1 MLPSVHEDDEND
13 VLGARPMLRR
23 QRFETLGDTIRLPAI
38 IAASL
43 IVEFDNRKLVR
54 RAGHETVK
62 RLMLRVRHDPCRRP
76 HLDRRKAFEAVIGL
90 RHRHRVPHLRLAVV
104 R

>member
-1 MLPSVHEDDEND
+1 
-13 VLGARPMLRR
+13 
-23 QRFETLGDTIRLPAI
+23 
-38 IAASL
+38 L

-54 RAGHETVK
+54 RTGHETVK

-90 RHRHRVPHLRLAVV
+90 RHRHRVPPLAGRQAVMALSTPSNAAARLRLAVV